1 LQGLLGLHAPPIL
14 IMLLRSIPAFV
25 LAAALAACS
34 DSPSGPP
41 EPVAP
46 VITVSGVAEGGTYD
60 APVAIAVSVDR
71 GAYTATLNGAP
82 FSGGGTVSQPGGY
95 ELVVSARDGTA
106 TSEARI
112 AFTVRFTGARV
123 LIVRLFDLG
132 DNESGGGGDAI
143 LLTDSTAI
151 GMRHALIDAGPQGV
165 NASNPGYVAQ
175 RLQGLGVARLDFVQL
190 THAHSDHYAGLA
202 PVLNGIPVG
211 WFVYNGQQRANI
223 GGYQTVLSAA
233 NARADTVVVPAAV
246 TDLPFGYEA
255 GAAKVLPPLG
265 TYLADSNASGDQ
277 LNEGS
282 LGTSLRR
289 GTFSMFFTGDG
300 EVEANTRWRT
310 TFAALTGGVA
320 ALKVGH
326 HGANN
331 AVFDNG
337 FNGPSAWLAHTA
349 PRVAVISANG
359 RSHPRINALNAILGR
374 PATETYCT
382 SVHGDIAIRV
392 LDSGQYTV
400 SVQRNATM
408 DCRPGTEAT
417 T

>member
-1 LQGLLGLHAPPIL
+1 
-14 IMLLRSIPAFV
+14 MLLRRLSVLI
-25 LAAALAACS
+25 LAAAGVAACS
-34 DSPSGPP
+34 GSPSEPP
-41 EPVAP
+41 APVAP
-46 VITVSGVAEGGTYD
+46 VITVTGVAAGGTYE
-60 APVAIAVSVDR
+60 APVTVGISVDR
-71 GAYTATLNGAP
+71 GSYSATLNNAS
-82 FSGGGTVSQPGGY
+82 FSGGGVVSQPGTY
-95 ELVVSARDGTA
+95 ELVVTARNGTA

-165 NASNPGYVAQ
+165 DAANPGYVAQ

-190 THAHSDHYAGLA
+190 THAHSDHYAGLSQ
-202 PVLNGIPVG
+202 VLNGFTVN

-223 GGYQTVLSAA
+223 AGYQTVLTAA
-233 NARADTVVVPAAV
+233 NARADSVVVPTAV
-246 TDLPFGYEA
+246 TDLPFGYEP
-255 GAAKVLPPLG
+255 GMMKVVPPLA
-265 TYLADSNASGDQ
+265 TYLGNGNATGDQ

-310 TFAALTGGVA
+310 TFSALTAGVT

-337 FNGPSAWLAHTA
+337 FSSGSAWLAHTA
-349 PRVAVISANG
+349 PKIAVISANG
-359 RSHPRINALNAILGR
+359 RSHPRINALNALLGR

-382 SVHGDIAIRV
+382 SVHGDITIRV
-392 LDSGQYTV
+392 KDSGEYSV
-400 SVQRNATM
+400 SVQNGNANM

>member
-1 LQGLLGLHAPPIL
+1 
-14 IMLLRSIPAFV
+14 MLLRS
-25 LAAALAACS
+25 LSAAALATLLAACS
-34 DSPSGPP
+34 SSPAGPP

-46 VITVSGVAEGGTYD
+46 VITVSGVSAGGTYD
-60 APVAIAVSVDR
+60 APVTVAISVDR
-71 GAYTATLNGAP
+71 GAYTATLNGAA
-82 FSGGGTVSQPGGY
+82 FAAGGTISQPGAY
-95 ELVVSARDGTA
+95 ELLVTARNGTA
-106 TSEARI
+106 TAETRI
-112 AFTVRFTGARV
+112 PFTVRFTGARV

-132 DNESGGGGDAI
+132 DNEAGGGGDAI
-143 LLTDSTAI
+143 LITDSTAI
-151 GMRHALIDAGPQGV
+151 GMRHGLIDAGPQGM

-175 RLQGLGVARLDFVQL
+175 RLQGLGVTRLDFVQL
-190 THAHSDHYAGLA
+190 SHAHADHYAGLV
-202 PVLNGIPVG
+202 PVLNAIPVH

-223 GGYQTVLSAA
+223 GGYQTVLSTARS
-233 NARADTVVVPAAV
+233 RADTVVVPTVV
-246 TDLPFGYEA
+246 TELPFGYQA
-255 GAAKVLPPLG
+255 DVAKVVPPLP
-265 TYLADSNASGDQ
+265 TYLANSSASGDQ

-289 GTFSMFFTGDG
+289 GTFSMFFAGDG
-300 EVEANTRWRT
+300 EVEANLRWRT
-310 TFAALTGGVA
+310 SFAELTSGVT

-337 FNGPSAWLAHTA
+337 FNGSSAWLAHTA

-359 RSHPRINALNAILGR
+359 RSHPRINALNALLGR
-374 PATETYCT
+374 PTTQTYCT

-392 LDSGQYTV
+392 LDSGQYVVT
-400 SVQRNATM
+400 VQRNATM

>member
-1 LQGLLGLHAPPIL
+1 
-14 IMLLRSIPAFV
+14 MLLRPLGLL
-25 LAAALAACS
+25 LAAAVLAACS

-41 EPVAP
+41 DPVAP
-46 VITVSGVAEGGTYD
+46 VITVSGVSAGGTFE
-60 APVAIAVSVDR
+60 APVAVGISVDR
-71 GAYTATLNGAP
+71 GSFTATLNGAA
-82 FSGGGTVSQPGGY
+82 FSGGGTITQPGTY
-95 ELVVSARDGTA
+95 ELVVSARNGTA
-106 TSEARI
+106 TAESRI
-112 AFTVRFTGARV
+112 PFTVRFTGARV

-165 NASNPGYVAQ
+165 DASNPGFVAQ
-175 RLQGLGVARLDFVQL
+175 RLATLGVTRLDFVQL
-190 THAHSDHYAGLA
+190 THAHSDHYAGLSQ
-202 PVLNGIPVG
+202 VLNGIPVG

-223 GGYQTVLSAA
+223 GGYQTVLTAA
-233 NARADTVVVPAAV
+233 SNRADTVVVPSVV

-255 GAAKVLPPLG
+255 GMTRVVPPLT
-265 TYLADSNASGDQ
+265 TYLGNSSATGDQ

-300 EVEANTRWRT
+300 EVEANARWRT
-310 TFAALTGGVA
+310 TFSTLTAALT

-349 PRVAVISANG
+349 PQVAVISANG

-374 PATETYCT
+374 PTTETYCT

-392 LDSGQYTV
+392 LDSGQYAVT
-400 SVQRNATM
+400 VQRNATM

>member
-1 LQGLLGLHAPPIL
+1 
-14 IMLLRSIPAFV
+14 MLLRRLSVLI
-25 LAAALAACS
+25 LAAAIAAC
-34 DSPSGPP
+34 DNSPSEPP
-41 EPVAP
+41 APVAP
-46 VITVSGVAEGGTYD
+46 VISVTGVAAGGTYE
-60 APVAIAVSVDR
+60 APVTIGISVDR
-71 GAYTATLNGAP
+71 GSYSATLNGSP
-82 FSGGGTVSQPGGY
+82 FSGGGVVSQPATY
-95 ELVVSARDGTA
+95 ELVVTARNGTA
-106 TSEARI
+106 TSESKI
-112 AFTVRFTGARV
+112 IFTVRFTGACL
-123 LIVRLFDLG
+123 LIVRLLDLG

-165 NASNPGYVAQ
+165 NASNPGFVAQ
-175 RLQGLGVARLDFVQL
+175 RLQALGVARLDFVQL
-190 THAHSDHYAGLA
+190 THAHSDHYAGL
-202 PVLNGIPVG
+202 PQVLNGFTID

-223 GGYQTVLSAA
+223 GGYQTVLSTA
-233 NARADTVVVPAAV
+233 NSRADSVFIPTAV

-255 GAAKVLPPLG
+255 GMVKVVPPLT
-265 TYLADSNASGDQ
+265 TYLGNSNASGDE

-310 TFAALTGGVA
+310 TFSALTAGVT

-337 FNGPSAWLAHTA
+337 FNGSSAWLAHTA
-349 PRVAVISANG
+349 PQIAVISANG

-374 PATETYCT
+374 PTTETYCT
-382 SVHGDIAIRV
+382 SVHGDITIRV
-392 LDSGQYTV
+392 RDSGEYNV

-408 DCRPGTEAT
+408 DCKPGIEAT

>member
-1 LQGLLGLHAPPIL
+1 
-14 IMLLRSIPAFV
+14 MLLRPFLAIAA
-25 LAAALAACS
+25 AAALAACS
-34 DSPSGPP
+34 GSPAGPP
-41 EPVAP
+41 DPVAP
-46 VITVSGVAEGGTYD
+46 VITISGVQDGGTYE
-60 APVAIAVSVDR
+60 APVTLSISVDR
-71 GAYTATLNGAP
+71 GSYRATLNGAS
-82 FSGGGTVSQPGGY
+82 FSGGVVSQPGTY
-95 ELVVSARDGTA
+95 ALAVTARNGTA
-106 TSEARI
+106 ASEASLS
-112 AFTVRFTGARV
+112 FTVRFTGSRV
-123 LIVRLFDLG
+123 LIVRLLDLG

-143 LLTDSTAI
+143 LLTDSASI
-151 GMRHALIDAGPQGV
+151 GMRHALIDAGPGGMD
-165 NASNPGYVAQ
+165 ASNPGYVAQ
-175 RLQGLGVARLDFVQL
+175 RLAALGVTRLDFVQL
-190 THAHSDHYAGLA
+190 THAHSDHYAGLSQ
-202 PVLNGIPVG
+202 VLNGVDTG
-211 WFVYNGQQRANI
+211 WFVYNGQRRANI
-223 GGYQTVLSAA
+223 GGYQTVLSTA
-233 NARADTVVVPAAV
+233 NARADTVVVPSAV
-246 TDLPFGYEA
+246 TELPFGYEP
-255 GAAKVLPPLG
+255 GAVKVIPPLP
-265 TYLADSNASGDQ
+265 TYLQNSSASGDQ

-310 TFAALTGGVA
+310 DFASLSGGVT

-337 FNGPSAWLAHTA
+337 FSGASAWLAHTA

-359 RSHPRINALNAILGR
+359 RSHPRQNALNALLGR

-392 LDSGQYTV
+392 QDSGHYLVT
-400 SVQRNATM
+400 VQRNATL

>member
-1 LQGLLGLHAPPIL
+1 
-14 IMLLRSIPAFV
+14 MLLRRLS
-25 LAAALAACS
+25 LLLTAAGALAACN
-34 DSPSGPP
+34 DSPSQPP
-41 EPVAP
+41 APVAP
-46 VITVSGVAEGGTYD
+46 VITVTGVAAGGTYE
-60 APVAIAVSVDR
+60 APVTIGISVDR
-71 GAYTATLNGAP
+71 GSYSATLNGAS
-82 FSGGGTVSQPGGY
+82 FSGGGVVSQPGTY
-95 ELVVSARDGTA
+95 ELVVTARNGTA
-106 TSEARI
+106 TSESKV

-151 GMRHALIDAGPQGV
+151 GMRHALIDAGPQGM
-165 NASNPGYVAQ
+165 NAGNPGYVAQ
-175 RLQGLGVARLDFVQL
+175 RLQALGVTRLDFVQL
-190 THAHSDHYAGLA
+190 THAHSDHYAGLSQ
-202 PVLNGIPVG
+202 VLNGFTVN

-223 GGYQTVLSAA
+223 GGYQTVLTAA
-233 NARADTVVVPAAV
+233 NARADSVFVPTAV

-255 GAAKVLPPLG
+255 GMIKVIPPLP
-265 TYLADSNASGDQ
+265 TYLGNSNASGDE

-310 TFAALTGGVA
+310 TFSALTAGVT

-337 FNGPSAWLAHTA
+337 FSGASAWLAHTA
-349 PRVAVISANG
+349 PRIAVISANG
-359 RSHPRINALNAILGR
+359 RSHPRINALNALLGR
-374 PATETYCT
+374 PTTETYCT

-392 LDSGQYTV
+392 LDSGQYNV
-400 SVQRNATM
+400 SVQRNANL

>member
-1 LQGLLGLHAPPIL
+1 
-14 IMLLRSIPAFV
+14 MLLRRLALLL
-25 LAAALAACS
+25 LAAAGAACS
-34 DSPSGPP
+34 DSPSQPPGPL
-41 EPVAP
+41 AP
-46 VITVSGVAEGGTYD
+46 VITVTGVAAGGTYE
-60 APVAIAVSVDR
+60 APVTVGISVDR
-71 GAYTATLNGAP
+71 GSYTATLNGAS
-82 FSGGGTVSQPGGY
+82 FAGGGVISRPGAY
-95 ELVVSARDGTA
+95 ELVVTARNGTA
-106 TSEARI
+106 TSESKL
-112 AFTVRFTGARV
+112 AFTVRFTGARM

-143 LLTDSTAI
+143 LLTDSAAI

-175 RLQGLGVARLDFVQL
+175 RLQALGVTRLDFVQL
-190 THAHSDHYAGLA
+190 THAHSDHYAGLSQ
-202 PVLNGIPVG
+202 VLNGFTVD

-223 GGYQTVLSAA
+223 GGYQTVLATAS
-233 NARADTVVVPAAV
+233 ARADSVVIPAAV

-255 GAAKVLPPLG
+255 GMTKVVPPLP
-265 TYLADSNASGDQ
+265 TYLGNSNASGDE

-310 TFAALTGGVA
+310 SFAALTAGVT

-337 FNGPSAWLAHTA
+337 FNGSSAWLAHTA
-349 PRVAVISANG
+349 PQLAVISANG
-359 RSHPRINALNAILGR
+359 RSHPRINALNALLGR

-392 LDSGQYTV
+392 RDSGEYTV
-400 SVQRNATM
+400 TVQRNETM

>member
-1 LQGLLGLHAPPIL
+1 
-14 IMLLRSIPAFV
+14 MLLRPLTLLA
-25 LAAALAACS
+25 LAAVLAACS

-41 EPVAP
+41 DPVAP
-46 VITVSGVAEGGTYD
+46 VITVSGVSAGGTFD
-60 APVAIAVSVDR
+60 APVTVGISVDR
-71 GAYTATLNGAP
+71 GSYTATLNGAA
-82 FSGGGTVSQPGGY
+82 FSSGSAVSQPGGY
-95 ELVVSARDGTA
+95 ELVVAARNGTA
-106 TSEARI
+106 ASEARI

-175 RLQGLGVARLDFVQL
+175 RLQGLGVSRLDFVQL
-190 THAHSDHYAGLA
+190 THAHSDHYAGLSQ
-202 PVLNGIPVG
+202 VLNGIPVG

-233 NARADTVVVPAAV
+233 NARADTVVVPGAV

-255 GAAKVLPPLG
+255 GAAKVIPPLG
-265 TYLADSNASGDQ
+265 TYLANPNAGGDQ

-310 TFAALTGGVA
+310 SFAALTGGVT

-337 FNGPSAWLAHTA
+337 FSGGSAWLAHTA

-359 RSHPRINALNAILGR
+359 RSHPRQNALNAILGR
-374 PATETYCT
+374 PTTETYCT

-400 SVQRNATM
+400 TVQRNATLE
-408 DCRPGTEAT
+408 CRPGTEANT
-417 T
+417 

>member
-1 LQGLLGLHAPPIL
+1 
-14 IMLLRSIPAFV
+14 MLLRPFRLL
-25 LAAALAACS
+25 LAAVALTACS
-34 DSPSGPP
+34 GSPAGPP
-41 EPVAP
+41 DPVAP
-46 VITVSGVAEGGTYD
+46 VITVSGVAAGGTFD
-60 APVAIAVSVDR
+60 APVTVGISVDR
-71 GAYTATLNGAP
+71 GSYTATLNGAA
-82 FSGGGTVSQPGGY
+82 FSGGGTITQPGQY
-95 ELVVSARDGTA
+95 ELVVSARNGTA
-106 TSEARI
+106 TAESRM

-123 LIVRLFDLG
+123 LIVRLLDLG

-151 GMRHALIDAGPQGV
+151 GMRHALIDAGPQGPD
-165 NASNPGYVAQ
+165 ASNPGYVAQ
-175 RLQGLGVARLDFVQL
+175 RLAGLGVTRLDFVQL
-190 THAHSDHYAGLA
+190 THAHSDHYAGLSQ
-202 PVLNGIPVG
+202 VLNGIPVS

-223 GGYQTVLSAA
+223 GGYQTVLTAA
-233 NARADTVVVPAAV
+233 NNRADTVVVPTVV

-255 GAAKVLPPLG
+255 GMAKVVPPL
-265 TYLADSNASGDQ
+265 TSYLGNSAATGDQ

-300 EVEANTRWRT
+300 EMEANTRWRT
-310 TFAALTGGVA
+310 TSAALTGGVT

-337 FNGPSAWLAHTA
+337 FSGASTWLSHTA
-349 PRVAVISANG
+349 PQIAVISANG
-359 RSHPRINALNAILGR
+359 RSHPRVNALNAILGR
-374 PATETYCT
+374 PTTETYCT

-400 SVQRNATM
+400 AVQRNATM

>member
-1 LQGLLGLHAPPIL
+1 
-14 IMLLRSIPAFV
+14 MLLRPLILAA

-41 EPVAP
+41 DPVAP
-46 VITVSGVAEGGTYD
+46 VITVSGVAAGGTYT
-60 APVAIAVSVDR
+60 APVAVVISVDR
-71 GAYTATLNGAP
+71 GSYVATLNGAAFP
-82 FSGGGTVSQPGGY
+82 AGGGTVTDPGAY
-95 ELVVSARDGTA
+95 ELVVSARNGTA
-106 TSEARI
+106 TSEARV
-112 AFTVRFTGARV
+112 AFTVRFAGTRV

-143 LLTDSTAI
+143 LLTDSTGS

-165 NASNPGYVAQ
+165 DASNPGYVLQ
-175 RLQGLGVARLDFVQL
+175 RLQALGVARLDFVQL
-190 THAHSDHYAGLA
+190 THAHSDHYAGLSQ
-202 PVLNGIPVG
+202 VLNGIPVG

-223 GGYQTVLSAA
+223 AGYQTVLTAA
-233 NARADTVVVPAAV
+233 RARADSVFVPAAV

-255 GAAKVLPPLG
+255 GAVKVVPPLA
-265 TYLADSNASGDQ
+265 TYLANSSASGDE

-300 EVEANTRWRT
+300 EVEANARWRT
-310 TFAALTGGVA
+310 SFATLSGGVT

-337 FNGPSAWLAHTA
+337 FNGSSAWLAHTA
-349 PRVAVISANG
+349 PRIAVISANG
-359 RSHPRINALNAILGR
+359 RSHPRINALSAILGR

-392 LDSGQYTV
+392 AESGQYTV
-400 SVQRNATM
+400 TVQRNATM

>member
-1 LQGLLGLHAPPIL
+1 
-14 IMLLRSIPAFV
+14 MLLRLLTLLS
-25 LAAALAACS
+25 LAAALAGCS

-41 EPVAP
+41 DPVAP
-46 VITVSGVAEGGTYD
+46 QITVTGVAAGGTYE
-60 APVAIAVSVDR
+60 APVAIAISVDR
-71 GAYTATLNGAP
+71 GSYTATLNDAS
-82 FSGGGTVSQPGGY
+82 FAGGGTVSQPGEY
-95 ELVVSARDGTA
+95 TLVVTARNGTA
-106 TSEARI
+106 TAETRI
-112 AFTVRFTGARV
+112 AFTVTFTGERL

-151 GMRHALIDAGPQGV
+151 GMRHALIDAGPQGPD
-165 NASNPGYVAQ
+165 ASNPGYVAQ
-175 RLQGLGVARLDFVQL
+175 RLQTMGVSQLDFVQL
-190 THAHSDHYAGLA
+190 THAHSDHYAGLSQ
-202 PVLNGIPVG
+202 VLNGVAVG

-223 GGYQTVLSAA
+223 GGYQTVLSTA

-246 TDLPFGYEA
+246 TDLPFGYEP
-255 GAAKVLPPLG
+255 GAAKVLPPLP
-265 TYLADSNASGDQ
+265 TYLGNSNASGDE

-300 EVEANTRWRT
+300 EVEANARWRT
-310 TFAALTGGVA
+310 SFAALTGGVT

-337 FNGPSAWLAHTA
+337 FSGPSAWLAHTA

-359 RSHPRINALNAILGR
+359 RSHPRQNALNAILGR
-374 PATETYCT
+374 PTTETYCT

-392 LDSGQYTV
+392 LDSGEYTV
-400 SVQRNATM
+400 TVQRNGGNN
-408 DCRPGTEAT
+408 CEPGTEAT

>member
-1 LQGLLGLHAPPIL
+1 
-14 IMLLRSIPAFV
+14 MLLRPLALVV
-25 LAAALAACS
+25 LATALAACS

-41 EPVAP
+41 DAVAP
-46 VITVSGVAEGGTYD
+46 VITITGVAAGGTYP
-60 APVAIAVSVDR
+60 APVAVGISVDR
-71 GAYTATLNGAP
+71 GSYTATLNGAAFP
-82 FSGGGTVSQPGGY
+82 AAGGTVADPGQY
-95 ELVVSARDGTA
+95 ELVVSARSGSA
-106 TSEARI
+106 TSEARV
-112 AFTVRFTGARV
+112 AFTVRFAGSRV

-143 LLTDSTAI
+143 LLTDSTGS

-165 NASNPGYVAQ
+165 DASNPGYVLQ
-175 RLQGLGVARLDFVQL
+175 RLQALGVTRLDFVQL
-190 THAHSDHYAGLA
+190 THAHADHYAGLSQ
-202 PVLNGIPVG
+202 VLNGIPVG

-223 GGYQTVLSAA
+223 GGYQTVLTAA
-233 NARADTVVVPAAV
+233 RARADSVVVPAAV
-246 TDLPFGYEA
+246 TELPFGYEA
-255 GAAKVLPPLG
+255 GAVRVVPPLT
-265 TYLADSNASGDQ
+265 TYLANSNASGDE

-300 EVEANTRWRT
+300 EMEANARWRT
-310 TFAALTGGVA
+310 SFPALSGGVT

-326 HGANN
+326 HGAND

-337 FNGPSAWLAHTA
+337 FSGSSAWLAHTA
-349 PRVAVISANG
+349 PQIAVISANG
-359 RSHPRINALNAILGR
+359 RSHPRINALTAILGW

-392 LDSGQYTV
+392 AESGQYAVT
-400 SVQRNATM
+400 VQRDATM
-408 DCRPGTEAT
+408 DCRAGIEAT